1 MKSITI
7 KIDDIS
13 DGDIKK
19 NDIQSIDIGVT
30 GMNKFSPLTESMY
43 YILVSLIEPLH
54 GYGIIKKV
62 EEMSSSRV
70 KLAAGTLYGALT
82 NLERNKL
89 IIATGIDPDNKR
101 RKMYQIT
108 ALGIDVLNDEIR
120 RLEEM
125 ILNGRGV
132 LNG

>member
-1 MKSITI
+1 
-7 KIDDIS
+7 
-13 DGDIKK
+13 
-19 NDIQSIDIGVT
+19 
-30 GMNKFSPLTESMY
+30 MNKFSPLTESMY

-62 EEMSSSRV
+62 EEMSSGRV

-89 IIATGIDPDNKR
+89 IIPTGIDPNNKR

-108 ALGIDVLNDEIR
+108 DLGLDVLQDEIQ

-125 ILNGRGV
+125 VHNGRGV
-132 LNG
+132 LND